1 MKLQSL
7 FTHKKMYF
15 NHLFIILFTLSISCD
30 GSADTSPPIPDVI
43 DPPNEEIPVIPH
55 EQLLTLVQETTF
67 KYFWD
72 FAESISGMARER
84 SQDDAYG
91 GESPKI
97 VTTGG
102 SGFGISSFPIAVE
115 RGWKSRS
122 EVIERLNKILT
133 FLEAAD
139 TYHGAFSHWYFGD
152 TGKTRPFFS
161 EDDGG
166 DIVETAFLMQGL
178 LINRQYFSGSGDEM
192 EIRSRISAIWEAVEW
207 DWYTRGNKSITWHW
221 SPANEFTI
229 NHIVSGWN
237 EALILYVLAAASPTH
252 SIDKE
257 TYEKGWA
264 RSGAIKNTASYYG
277 HMLPLG
283 ESLGG
288 PLFFAHYSFIGL
300 DPRGLKDQYANDY
313 FEQNKAHSL
322 INYEYCKTN
331 PKGFKGYGEDSWGL
345 TASDNNNGYSAH
357 SPTNDLGIITPT
369 AALSSFPYTPAEST
383 KALEYFYYKRHEKL
397 WSTYGFYDA
406 FSEHHNWY
414 SDAYLAIDQGP
425 IIAMIENHRTQLLW
439 NLFMADQEIKDG
451 LIKLG
456 FTSPNL

>member
-1 MKLQSL
+1 MRLP
-7 FTHKKMYF
+7 HMYKKMYF
-15 NHLFIILFTLSISCD
+15 NYFFIIFFSLLNSCGGD
-30 GSADTSPPIPDVI
+30 RKSPIPDVI
-43 DPPNEEIPVIPH
+43 DPIDPLTEEIPVIPH
-55 EQLLTLVQETTF
+55 EELLSLVQEKTF
-67 KYFWD
+67 NYFWG
-72 FAESISGMARER
+72 FAESNSGMARER

-115 RGWKSRS
+115 RGWKSRG
-122 EVIERLNKILT
+122 EVLERLKKILT

-178 LINRQYFSGSGDEM
+178 LINRQYFSGSGDEKD
-192 EIRSRISAIWEAVEW
+192 IRDRITAIWEAVEW
-207 DWYTRGNKSITWHW
+207 DWYTQGNKSITWHW
-221 SPANEFTI
+221 SPTHEFTI
-229 NHIVSGWN
+229 NHIVRGWN
-237 EALILYVLAAASPTH
+237 EALILYVLAASSPTH
-252 SIDKE
+252 AIDKE
-257 TYEKGWA
+257 TYEIGWA
-264 RSGAIKNTASYYG
+264 NNGNIRNNTATYYG
-277 HMLPLG
+277 HQLPLG
-283 ESLGG
+283 PELGG

-300 DPRGLKDQYANDY
+300 DPRGLKDQYADDY

-322 INYEYCKTN
+322 INYEYCKAN
-331 PKGFKGYGEDSWGL
+331 PKGFKGYGESWGL

-357 SPTNDLGIITPT
+357 GPTNDLGIITPT

-383 KALEYFYYKRHEKL
+383 KALEYFYYKQNKKL

-406 FSEHHNWY
+406 FSEQNNWY
-414 SDAYLAIDQGP
+414 ADGYLAIDQGP
-425 IIAMIENHRTQLLW
+425 IVAMIENHRTKLLW
-439 NLFMADQEIKDG
+439 TLFMKDQEIKDG
-451 LIKLG
+451 LVKLG
-456 FTSPNL
+456 FTSPYL